1 MVIRQKI
8 FKNVMVLGNNIFIIK
23 DYFTNKSKSYLL
35 RFYFTNKQNLN
46 NKYYDNIF
54 FRKRL

>member
-1 MVIRQKI
+1 
-8 FKNVMVLGNNIFIIK
+8 MVLGNNIFIMK
-23 DYFTNKSKSYLL
+23 DYFTNKTKPYLL